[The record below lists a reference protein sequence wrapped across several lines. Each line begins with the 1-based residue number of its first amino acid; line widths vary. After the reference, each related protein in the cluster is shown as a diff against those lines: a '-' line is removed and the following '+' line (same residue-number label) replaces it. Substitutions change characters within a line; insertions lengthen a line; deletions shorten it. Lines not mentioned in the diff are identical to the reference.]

1 MALGRMCV
9 CDPPVEAFTLVYL
22 GLCRQER
29 LQVPDIYCLQGT
41 IKQWVFVDLQSQEVY
56 SILSGKYTSHFISLP

>member
-1 MALGRMCV
+1 M

-29 LQVPDIYCLQGT
+29 LQVPNIYCLQGT
-41 IKQWVFVDLQSQEVY
+41 IKQWVFVDLQSQEVA
-56 SILSGKYTSHFISLP
+56 GKYTSHFISSP